1 LRRSFACRQKSGQ
14 GRRRAKAFSPGV
26 AVANALRLRQSCQME
41 LDAASIAPGRES
53 SAMSKTIL
61 VTGGSRGIGRATCLL
76 AAQRGWSVGVNYL
89 KDKAAAQSAVAEVER
104 SGAKAV
110 AVAGD
115 VSSESDVIA
124 MFEATTKALGALD
137 GVVVNA
143 GVAAT
148 SSRLVDMSV
157 ERMRKVFDVN
167 VLGAY
172 LVAREAARRMNK
184 SRGGN
189 GGSIVLISS
198 VASRIGA
205 PDTYVDY
212 AGSKAAVD
220 AMALGL
226 SKELGREGVR
236 VNAIRPGVIETEI
249 HATYG
254 EPERP
259 YKIGASTPLGRPGT
273 ANEIAEAIVWLL
285 SDASSY
291 VTGAIIDVTGGR

>member
-1 LRRSFACRQKSGQ
+1 
-14 GRRRAKAFSPGV
+14 
-26 AVANALRLRQSCQME
+26 
-41 LDAASIAPGRES
+41 
-53 SAMSKTIL
+53 MSKTIL
-61 VTGGSRGIGRATCLL
+61 ITGGSRGIGRAACLL
-76 AAQRGWSVGVNYL
+76 AARRGWSVGVNYL
-89 KDKAAAQSAVAEVER
+89 KDREAAQSAVVEAER
-104 SGAKAV
+104 SGGKAV
-110 AVAGD
+110 ALAGD
-115 VSSESDVIA
+115 VSRESDVIG
-124 MFEATTKALGALD
+124 MFDAATSALGPLD
-137 GVVVNA
+137 GVVINA

-157 ERMRKVFDVN
+157 ERMRLVFEVN

-172 LVAREAARRMNK
+172 LCAREAARRMCK

-198 VASRIGA
+198 VAARIGA
-205 PDTYVDY
+205 PDVYVDY

-220 AMALGL
+220 ALALGL

-236 VNAIRPGVIETEI
+236 VNSIRPGVIETEI
-249 HATYG
+249 HAAYG
-254 EPERP
+254 EPDRP

>member
-1 LRRSFACRQKSGQ
+1 
-14 GRRRAKAFSPGV
+14 
-26 AVANALRLRQSCQME
+26 
-41 LDAASIAPGRES
+41 
-53 SAMSKTIL
+53 MSKTIL

-104 SGAKAV
+104 SGGKAV

-124 MFEATTKALGALD
+124 MFEATTKALGPLD

-198 VASRIGA
+198 VAARIGA
-205 PDTYVDY
+205 PRHLRRLRRLKSRGRCNGARLV
-212 AGSKAAVD
+212 
-220 AMALGL
+220 
-226 SKELGREGVR
+226 KELGREGVR

-273 ANEIAEAIVWLL
+273 AKEIAEAIVWLL

>member
-1 LRRSFACRQKSGQ
+1 
-14 GRRRAKAFSPGV
+14 
-26 AVANALRLRQSCQME
+26 
-41 LDAASIAPGRES
+41 
-53 SAMSKTIL
+53 MSKTIL
-61 VTGGSRGIGRATCLL
+61 VTGGSRGIGRATSLL
-76 AAQRGWSVGVNYL
+76 AAQRGWSVGINYL
-89 KDKAAAQSAVAEVER
+89 KDSASAKSAVAEAER

-115 VSSESDVIA
+115 VSQESDVIA
-124 MFEATTKALGALD
+124 MFQATTKALGPLD

-157 ERMRKVFDVN
+157 ERMRQVFDVN

-172 LVAREAARRMNK
+172 LVAREAARSMNK

-198 VASRIGA
+198 VAARIGA

-236 VNAIRPGVIETEI
+236 VNSIRPGVIETEI
-249 HATYG
+249 HAAYG

>member
-1 LRRSFACRQKSGQ
+1 
-14 GRRRAKAFSPGV
+14 
-26 AVANALRLRQSCQME
+26 
-41 LDAASIAPGRES
+41 
-53 SAMSKTIL
+53 MSKTIL
-61 VTGGSRGIGRATCLL
+61 ITGGSRGIGRAACVL
-76 AAQRGWSVGVNYL
+76 AARRGWSVGVNYL
-89 KDKAAAQSAVAEVER
+89 KDRVAAQSAVAEAEQ
-104 SGAKAV
+104 SGGKAV
-110 AVAGD
+110 ALAGD
-115 VSSESDVIA
+115 VSRESDVMS
-124 MFEATTKALGALD
+124 MFDAATTALGPLD
-137 GVVVNA
+137 GVVINA

-157 ERMRKVFDVN
+157 ERMRLVFEVN

-172 LVAREAARRMNK
+172 LCAREAARRMCK
-184 SRGGN
+184 SLGGN

-198 VASRIGA
+198 VAARIGA
-205 PDTYVDY
+205 PDVYVDY

-220 AMALGL
+220 ALALGL

-236 VNAIRPGVIETEI
+236 VNSIRPGVIETEI
-249 HATYG
+249 HAAYG
-254 EPERP
+254 EPDRP

>member
-1 LRRSFACRQKSGQ
+1 MARNSAFFRRCKSLPT
-14 GRRRAKAFSPGV
+14 APIFV
-26 AVANALRLRQSCQME
+26 AWSSI
-41 LDAASIAPGRES
+41 AASIAPDRES

-61 VTGGSRGIGRATCLL
+61 ITGASRGIGRATSLL
-76 AAQRGWSVGVNYL
+76 AGQRGWSVGINYL
-89 KDKAAAQSAVAEVER
+89 KDSASAKSAAAEVER
-104 SGAKAV
+104 AGGKAV

-115 VSSESDVIA
+115 VSHENDVIA
-124 MFEATTKALGALD
+124 MFQATKQALGPLD

-143 GVAAT
+143 GVGAP
-148 SSRLVDMSV
+148 SSRLVDMTV
-157 ERMRKVFDVN
+157 ERMRQVFEVN

-172 LVAREAARRMNK
+172 LVAREAARSMIK
-184 SRGGN
+184 SSGGN

-198 VASRIGA
+198 VAARIGA
-205 PDTYVDY
+205 PDVYVDY

-236 VNAIRPGVIETEI
+236 VNSIRPGVIETEI

-254 EPERP
+254 EPDRP

>member
-1 LRRSFACRQKSGQ
+1 MC
-14 GRRRAKAFSPGV
+14 
-26 AVANALRLRQSCQME
+26 
-41 LDAASIAPGRES
+41 
-53 SAMSKTIL
+53 KTIL
-61 VTGGSRGIGRATCLL
+61 ITGGSRGIGRAACVL
-76 AAQRGWSVGVNYL
+76 AARRGWSVGVNYL
-89 KDKAAAQSAVAEVER
+89 KDRVAAQSAVAEAER
-104 SGAKAV
+104 AGGKAV
-110 AVAGD
+110 ALAGD
-115 VSSESDVIA
+115 VSRESDVIS
-124 MFEATTKALGALD
+124 MFDAATRVLGPLD

-157 ERMRKVFDVN
+157 ERMRLVFEVN
-167 VLGAY
+167 VLGAF
-172 LVAREAARRMNK
+172 LCAREAARRMSK

-189 GGSIVLISS
+189 GGSMVLISS
-198 VASRIGA
+198 VAARIGA

-212 AGSKAAVD
+212 AASKAAVD

-236 VNAIRPGVIETEI
+236 VNSIRPGVIETEI
-249 HATYG
+249 HAAYG
-254 EPERP
+254 EPDRP

>member
-1 LRRSFACRQKSGQ
+1 
-14 GRRRAKAFSPGV
+14 
-26 AVANALRLRQSCQME
+26 
-41 LDAASIAPGRES
+41 
-53 SAMSKTIL
+53 MSKTIL

-76 AAQRGWSVGVNYL
+76 GAQRGWSVAVNYL
-89 KDKAAAQSAVAEVER
+89 KDEAAAQSAVAEAGR
-104 SGAKAV
+104 SGGKAI

-115 VSSESDVIA
+115 VSRESDVIA
-124 MFEATTKALGALD
+124 MFEATTKALGPLD

-148 SSRLVDMSV
+148 SSRLVDMSL
-157 ERMRKVFDVN
+157 ERMRQVFDVN

-198 VASRIGA
+198 VAARIGA

-220 AMALGL
+220 ALALGL

-236 VNAIRPGVIETEI
+236 VNSIRPGVIETEI

-273 ANEIAEAIVWLL
+273 ANEIAETIVWLL

-291 VTGAIIDVTGGR
+291 VTGAIIDVAGGR

>member
-1 LRRSFACRQKSGQ
+1 
-14 GRRRAKAFSPGV
+14 
-26 AVANALRLRQSCQME
+26 
-41 LDAASIAPGRES
+41 
-53 SAMSKTIL
+53 MSKTIL

-137 GVVVNA
+137 
-143 GVAAT
+143 
-148 SSRLVDMSV
+148 
-157 ERMRKVFDVN
+157 

-273 ANEIAEAIVWLL
+273 ANEIAETIVWLL

>member
-1 LRRSFACRQKSGQ
+1 
-14 GRRRAKAFSPGV
+14 
-26 AVANALRLRQSCQME
+26 
-41 LDAASIAPGRES
+41 
-53 SAMSKTIL
+53 MSKTIL

-89 KDKAAAQSAVAEVER
+89 KDKGAAQSAVAEAER
-104 SGAKAV
+104 LGGKAV

-115 VSSESDVIA
+115 VSRESDVIA
-124 MFEATTKALGALD
+124 MFEATTKAFGPLD

-157 ERMRKVFDVN
+157 ERMRLVFDVN
-167 VLGAY
+167 VLGAFIC
-172 LVAREAARRMNK
+172 AREAARHMSK

-189 GGSIVLISS
+189 GGSMVLISS

-205 PDTYVDY
+205 PGVYVDY
-212 AGSKAAVD
+212 AASKAAVD
-220 AMALGL
+220 TIALGL
-226 SKELGREGVR
+226 SKELGPEGLR

-249 HATYG
+249 HAAYG
-254 EPERP
+254 EPDRP

-273 ANEIAEAIVWLL
+273 ANEIAETIVWLL